1 MQRAKTPGRE
11 WYELAAQIHEQ
22 AANDALNRGE
32 MTKATLYAK
41 RAARARQEIAVRI
54 GRVAQADMAE
64 TVEHALMG
72 DDAIGKRELVA
83 GFGKRIGHLS
93 FDGGL

>member
-1 MQRAKTPGRE
+1 LEPPTYGYATFMQRVKTAGRRE

-41 RAARARQEIAVRI
+41 RAARARRSAASAR
-54 GRVAQADMAE
+54 
-64 TVEHALMG
+64 
-72 DDAIGKRELVA
+72 
-83 GFGKRIGHLS
+83 
-93 FDGGL
+93 